1 MPLANRPVMSR
12 RLASLVAL
20 AMVCVAS
27 LSGCAVRV
35 GDDGEVPATT
45 DEGLA
50 EKKVSA
56 VTTISYAPNS
66 YVIGNAYP
74 GWTDDVQGDPQFSSG
89 PGNPDGVW
97 YRWGFLFGESFDRC
111 AWIGNTDA
119 GDPVDEPGSAC
130 ASPQQID
137 TPYFLA
143 TYTDGIH
150 NELAGDGSVTHMHYS
165 GSGCSDTSGY
175 GNVEPWKE
183 PATPHNSL
191 GPIPDGTELIWRYV
205 SKDGDWVLVRDP
217 SGGSATTPNWFFVHR
232 GCVSL
237 ANED

>member
-1 MPLANRPVMSR
+1 MIR
-12 RLASLVAL
+12 RLVTLVAASLV
-20 AMVCVAS
+20 CAS
-27 LSGCAVRV
+27 SLGCATQA
-35 GDDGEVPATT
+35 DDGEAPGVL
-45 DEGLA
+45 DQGLA
-50 EKKVSA
+50 VKKVTS

-74 GWTDDVQGDPQFSSG
+74 GWTDDVQGNPQFSEG

-97 YRWGFLFGESFDRC
+97 YRWGYLVGESFDHC

-119 GDPVDEPGSAC
+119 AGSDDEPGSRC
-130 ASPQQID
+130 GSPQQID
-137 TPYFLA
+137 TPYFLD

-150 NELAGDGSVTHMHYS
+150 NQLAGDGSVTHMHYA
-165 GSGCSDTSGY
+165 GSGCSDQNGY

-183 PATPHNSL
+183 PATPHDSL
-191 GPIPDGTELIWRYV
+191 GRIADGTELLWRYV
-205 SKDGDWVLVRDP
+205 SKDGDWVLVRQP
-217 SGGSATTPNWFFVHR
+217 SGGAAGAPNWFFVHR